1 MPRHAAVPCHER
13 GKLLP
18 LPRLP
23 RNFDQT
29 TYMSI
34 NPVSRSLLPYY
45 GPLAAANSSPDARP
59 AALASEAPEATA
71 LRETVAPATSS
82 NSGSLEAA
90 ESSLERAL
98 RQARIATGATT
109 DRESNSAGS
118 YAPAIGLYRRVSQ
131 YSDEGSSES
140 RLMKSWN
147 DIVRENRFEETGM
160 AGYVKAVA
168 QNDSAALPSRVLHLT
183 V

>member
-1 MPRHAAVPCHER
+1 
-13 GKLLP
+13 
-18 LPRLP
+18 
-23 RNFDQT
+23 
-29 TYMSI
+29 MSI

-45 GPLAAANSSPDARP
+45 GPLAAANSSPEARS
-59 AALASEAPEATA
+59 AAVADKAPATA

-82 NSGSLEAA
+82 NSAPLEAA

-131 YSDEGSSES
+131 YSDDRSSES
-140 RLMKSWN
+140 GLMKSWN

>member
-1 MPRHAAVPCHER
+1 LSRHAAIPCHES

-23 RNFDQT
+23 CNFDQT

-59 AALASEAPEATA
+59 AAAADEAPAATA
-71 LRETVAPATSS
+71 LREPVAPATSS
-82 NSGSLEAA
+82 NSAPVEAA

-98 RQARIATGATT
+98 RQARIATGVAASP
-109 DRESNSAGS
+109 ESNAAGS
-118 YAPAIGLYRRVSQ
+118 YSPAIGLYRRVSQ
-131 YSDEGSSES
+131 YSDDRSSES
-140 RLMKSWN
+140 GLLKSWN

-168 QNDSAALPSRVLHLT
+168 QNDSVALPSRVLHLT